1 MPRLWRGHGKNPGGA
16 QGLMSKIM
24 VPHQGHHEWAV
35 LFDDGEDDAQVYVR
49 SQTVSGEVWLLT
61 APRIGMFFLRI

>member
-1 MPRLWRGHGKNPGGA
+1 
-16 QGLMSKIM
+16 MSKIM